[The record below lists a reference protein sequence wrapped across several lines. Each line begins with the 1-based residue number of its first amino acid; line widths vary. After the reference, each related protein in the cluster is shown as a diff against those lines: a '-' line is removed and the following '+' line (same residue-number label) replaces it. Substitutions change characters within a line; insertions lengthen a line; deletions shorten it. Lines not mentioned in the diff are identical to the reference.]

1 MGSISG
7 PELRRLREQR
17 KLTQAV
23 LAQAC
28 GLSQQHLSLLEKG
41 ASGMEVSTLE
51 KILGALGY
59 GLALV
64 ALPNPL
70 PARLKQWNAYS
81 ERAQEP
87 LCDLSPDA
95 RLAQAGELAEL
106 FLARH
111 PIQESPEELLIR
123 ARAIKNWRA
132 QLAWVRL

>member
-7 PELRRLREQR
+7 KDLRRLREQR
-17 KLTQAV
+17 KLTQAA

-41 ASGMEVSTLE
+41 VSGMEVSTLE
-51 KILGALGY
+51 KILDALGY

-64 ALPNPL
+64 ARPNPL
-70 PARLKQWNAYS
+70 LTRLKQWNAYS
-81 ERAQEP
+81 ERAHEP
-87 LCDLSPDA
+87 ASDLTPDA
-95 RLAQAGELAEL
+95 RLTRAAELAEI
-106 FLARH
+106 FLTRH